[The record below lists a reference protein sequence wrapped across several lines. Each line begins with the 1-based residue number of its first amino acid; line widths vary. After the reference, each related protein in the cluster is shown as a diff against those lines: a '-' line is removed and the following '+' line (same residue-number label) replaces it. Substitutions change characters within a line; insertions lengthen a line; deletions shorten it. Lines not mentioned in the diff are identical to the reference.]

1 MNWVK
6 RLISIAIVLSGAGLG
21 IWFYLDNLTPVTV
34 NLFGNPVEG
43 VQLALWLLIFFSA
56 GTVLGLSVS
65 GVQALRHQMHIQVM
79 RKQFKA
85 MKQKSSARSSTQH

>member
-1 MNWVK
+1 MNWVRK
-6 RLISIAIVLSGAGLG
+6 LISVAIVLCGAGLG
-21 IWFYLDNLTPVTV
+21 VWFYLDNLAPVTV
-34 NLFGNPVEG
+34 NLFGNQIEG
-43 VQLALWLLIFFSA
+43 VQLALWLLIFFAA

-85 MKQKSSARSSTQH
+85 MKQKSSVRTSV